1 MKHLLR
7 TLFVSLILLF
17 QFNVAAKPLDD
28 KSITKL
34 VEQLLVKENDIP
46 NIKIEVKTKDG
57 VVHLSGTVDT
67 RLQENKII
75 ELTSSVKN
83 VVDVDTKELNVRS
96 SYEFLADS
104 LITAKAKGRIKYL
117 SLNKHISEGYNL
129 HVETTNKVVHI
140 FGDVRDKK
148 DISAI
153 KTAIGGIVSVK
164 KVNMN
169 IKYQQKHIGLGT
181 G

>member
-1 MKHLLR
+1 MKHLSRIL
-7 TLFVSLILLF
+7 LAPLVLLF
-17 QFNVAAKPLDD
+17 QFNIAAKTLDD

-34 VEQLLVKENDIP
+34 VEQLLVKESDIP
-46 NIKIEVKTKDG
+46 NVKIEVKTKNG

-83 VVDVDTKELNVRS
+83 VIDVDTKDLNVRS
-96 SYEFLADS
+96 SSEFLADS

-117 SLNKHISEGYNL
+117 SLNKRISEGYNL

-140 FGDVRDKK
+140 FGDVKDKK

-153 KTAIGGIVSVK
+153 KTAIDGIVSVQ

-169 IKYQQKHIGLGT
+169 IKCQ
-181 G
+181 